1 MTNPVEDF
9 LEATQPAKTASW
21 LGDVASSFGRGL
33 SLQNANSKHNV
44 AHAAGA
50 ILTTGGVAAGIGAGV
65 HHLSGGADSLISK
78 FQKPKQYRA
87 MMETHPTL
95 HEQDASHVQMYFNAL
110 HKMAPEMAAEPLL
123 AGSFVRQM
131 LSRAVEG
138 GPAIPM
144 DTTKMLT
151 DISKNMSGGGIKT
164 PTYLMPLMSGKV
176 PYPNPKQDK

>member
-1 MTNPVEDF
+1 MNPVEDF
-9 LEATQPAKTASW
+9 LESVQPEKTASW
-21 LGDVASSFGRGL
+21 LGDVGKSFAHGMALG
-33 SLQNANSKHNV
+33 SPTGQHNV

-65 HHLSGGADSLISK
+65 HHLSGGMDSLIAK
-78 FQKPKQYRA
+78 FQKPRQYEA
-87 MMETHPTL
+87 MMEAHPTL
-95 HEQDASHVQMYFNAL
+95 QEQDASHVQMYFNAL

-151 DISKNMSGGGIKT
+151 DISKNMNGGGAKT
-164 PTYLMPLMSGKV
+164 PAYLAPLMSGKV
-176 PYPNPKQDK
+176 PYPKQDK